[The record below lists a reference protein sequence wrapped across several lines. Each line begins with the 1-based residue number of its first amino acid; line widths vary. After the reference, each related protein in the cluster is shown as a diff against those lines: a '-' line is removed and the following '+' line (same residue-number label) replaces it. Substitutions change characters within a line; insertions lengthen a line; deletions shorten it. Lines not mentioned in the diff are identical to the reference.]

1 MKKTFIA
8 LILIGSVIYAPQ
20 AKAFDCPLGQGVAVD
35 LNVTTG
41 VTTYS
46 CIQLHHFDLP
56 LTPGPVINTITGQT
70 PGTTI
75 PFAPVPRVDTATVAA
90 PVIPVP
96 VVDTRTT
103 TTATIISPPAP
114 TPAPT
119 PVFNPAVVSASQT
132 HFMSVFNQLVAII
145 NNLMKKLGLL

>member
-1 MKKTFIA
+1 MKKTVTA
-8 LILIGSVIYAPQ
+8 LMLFGSIIYAPQ
-20 AKAFDCPLGQGVAVD
+20 AQAFDCPAGQGVAID
-35 LNVTTG
+35 MNVTTG

-56 LTPGPVINTITGQT
+56 LTPGPVINTITGQA

-75 PFAPVPRVDTATVAA
+75 PLAPIPRVDTATVVT
-90 PVIPVP
+90 PIISPSI
-96 VVDTRTT
+96 VDTRTT
-103 TTATIISPPAP
+103 TTATIISSP
-114 TPAPT
+114 TPTPI

-132 HFMSVFNQLVAII
+132 QFMAFFNQLIAII

>member
-1 MKKTFIA
+1 MKKTVIA
-8 LILIGSVIYAPQ
+8 LMLLGSVVYAPQ
-20 AKAFDCPLGQGVAVD
+20 AKAFDCPLGQGVAID
-35 LNVTTG
+35 MNVTTG
-41 VTTYS
+41 GTSYS

-75 PFAPVPRVDTATVAA
+75 PFAPAPRVDTATVVA
-90 PVIPVP
+90 PVISVP

-103 TTATIISPPAP
+103 TTATIISPPTP

-119 PVFNPAVVSASQT
+119 PIFNSAVASANQT
-132 HFMSVFNQLVAII
+132 QFMAFFNQLVAII
-145 NNLMKKLGLL
+145 NSLMKKLGLL